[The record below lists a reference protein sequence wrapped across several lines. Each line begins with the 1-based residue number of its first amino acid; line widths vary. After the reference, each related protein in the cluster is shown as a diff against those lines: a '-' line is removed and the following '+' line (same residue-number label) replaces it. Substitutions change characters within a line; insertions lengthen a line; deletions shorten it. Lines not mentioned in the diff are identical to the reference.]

1 MRRAAVDQALCGW
14 VPAGG
19 MRAASVAAVRLGFH
33 AAASVQSHAARGWIA
48 DRQLGNWRL
57 VCYGVRRMRICR
69 CNACGGLVA
78 LIWRSMLGWADR
90 RQVGRPRAKVCFCFV
105 E

>member
-14 VPAGG
+14 VAAGG
-19 MRAASVAAVRLGFH
+19 MRAASATAVGLGFY
-33 AAASVQSHAARGWIA
+33 AAASVQSSAARGWIA
-48 DRQLGNWRL
+48 DRQFGNWRL
-57 VCYGVRRMRICR
+57 VRCGVGRMRYCS
-69 CNACGGLVA
+69 CSACGGLVA

-90 RQVGRPRAKVCFCFV
+90 RQVGRLRAKVRFYFV

>member
-19 MRAASVAAVRLGFH
+19 MRAAAAAVRLGFH

-48 DRQLGNWRL
+48 DRQLGNSLARL
-57 VCYGVRRMRICR
+57 LWCKGTCEYAVT
-69 CNACGGLVA
+69 ALVV
-78 LIWRSMLGWADR
+78 GWWH
-90 RQVGRPRAKVCFCFV
+90 
-105 E
+105 